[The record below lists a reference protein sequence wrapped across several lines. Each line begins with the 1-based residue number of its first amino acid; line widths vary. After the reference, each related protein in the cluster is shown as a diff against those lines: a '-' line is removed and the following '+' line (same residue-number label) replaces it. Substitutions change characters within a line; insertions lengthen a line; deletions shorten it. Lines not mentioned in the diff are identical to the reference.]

1 MVYCVVLQEILPHG
15 LGASPTME
23 VPPELLHAGR
33 PCIFSPQVHCP
44 VPPAHPSNTALVM
57 CSLGK
62 VYHEPGG
69 VQTNPVLG
77 HAPALSLHAVKPQA
91 LALLHCLLRSSF
103 PDPQL
108 SLSSPSST
116 GWIIPQAS
124 FLWLP
129 HPLHPP
135 RKECSFAKARQEQ
148 SRKEQFC
155 IIFFSG
161 PF

>member
-1 MVYCVVLQEILPHG
+1 MVYCVVLQEIPTHG
-15 LGASPTME
+15 LGASSTTEM
-23 VPPELLHAGR
+23 PPELPHAGS
-33 PCIFSPQVHCP
+33 PCIFIPRVHHP
-44 VPPAHPSNTALVM
+44 VPPAHPRDTALVM
-57 CSLGK
+57 CSWGK
-62 VYHEPGG
+62 AYHEPGG

-77 HAPALSLHAVKPQA
+77 RVPALSLHAVKPQV
-91 LALLHCLLRSSF
+91 LALLHCLLCSSF
-103 PDPQL
+103 PDPQP
-108 SLSSPSST
+108 SLSSPSSL
-116 GWIIPQAS
+116 GWIVPQAS